1 MKNWFESW
9 FDSAFYHKL
18 YFKRDEEEALRFIS
32 NLMQYLQPPAHS
44 FMLDIACGK
53 GRHSKTLATYNQ
65 LVTGID
71 ISPQSIEYAKQFET
85 DNLEFFQH
93 DMRLTFRIN
102 YYNYAFNL
110 FTSFGYFN
118 TQREND
124 DALRTITQG
133 LKPNGFFV
141 FDYLNSNY
149 IETNLV
155 PSEIKEIEGTTFRIK
170 RYKSATHFIKQIQVE
185 DASLALPML
194 HQEQVASF
202 TLTDFEKMFAKQNL
216 TIKKVFGN
224 YNLDTYDTQNSK
236 RLIIIAQKNK
246 Y

>member
-1 MKNWFESW
+1 MTNWFESW

-18 YFKRDEEEALRFIS
+18 YFNRDENEAINFIN
-32 NLMQYLQPPAHS
+32 NLMQHLQPAPQS

-65 LVTGID
+65 IVTGID
-71 ISPQSIEYAKQFET
+71 ISPQSIEFAKQFET

-102 YYNYAFNL
+102 YYNFAFNL

-141 FDYLNSNY
+141 FDYLNTY
-149 IETNLV
+149 YTEAHLV
-155 PSEIKEIEGTTFRIK
+155 PSEVKEIDGTTFRIK

-194 HQEQVASF
+194 HQEQVAAL
-202 TLTDFEKMFAKQNL
+202 TLTDFEKMFAKQGL
-216 TIKKVFGN
+216 VIKQVFGS
-224 YNLDTYDTQNSK
+224 YNLDSYDQQHSK
-236 RLIIIAQKNK
+236 RLIIVAQKNSK
-246 Y
+246 